1 MAREEV
7 RTPRLSVQPSPLG
20 GRGVFAERHYAPG
33 ELIERA
39 PVLVLPAEQKAHI
52 AATVLGNYYFEWNET
67 GQGDIAIGL
76 GHASIYNHSYSP
88 TARYA
93 KNREGLFL
101 EYRALQPIAP
111 GDEITV
117 NYNGDP
123 RDRAPVW
130 FEPADESAEP
140 PSPLLAPGA

>member
-7 RTPRLSVQPSPLG
+7 RTPRLSVRPSPLG

-39 PVLVLPAEQKAHI
+39 PVLVLSADQKQHI
-52 AATVLGNYYFEWNET
+52 ACTDLSNYYFEWNET
-67 GQGDIAIGL
+67 GQGDVAIGL

-88 TARYA
+88 NARYS

-101 EYRALQPIAP
+101 EYRALCAIAP
-111 GDEITV
+111 GQEITV
-117 NYNGDP
+117 NYNGSP
-123 RDRAPVW
+123 RDQAPVW
-130 FEPADESAEP
+130 FVPAEEPNSP
-140 PSPLLAPGA
+140 PLPE